1 MRMERWKVEKRD
13 RRGGTSPKEQC
24 RSWTVFIWA
33 SLAGRVSDYPWS
45 RNLAVLQGHALTKDP
60 GVSG

>member
-1 MRMERWKVEKRD
+1 MENRMEGQKRWDQPKR
-13 RRGGTSPKEQC
+13 
-24 RSWTVFIWA
+24 TVSELNRFLWA
-33 SLAGRVSDYPWS
+33 SSAGHVSDYPWS